1 MNETMTNLDSN
12 ANLAADQFSIDTGVG
27 NSSLPRE
34 SVT

>member
-12 ANLAADQFSIDTGVG
+12 GHLAANQFSIDTGVG
-27 NSSLPRE
+27 NSSLARE